1 MTKTVQFI
9 TIPVYTDMD
18 PSTLLDI
25 AIELADDITS
35 TIESYGE
42 VATILDEEISVV
54 KGEDETNVV
63 SGDQYA

>member
-1 MTKTVQFI
+1 MTRTVQFI

-25 AIELADDITS
+25 AIELISDITS

-42 VATILDEEISVV
+42 TGYILEEEISVV
-54 KGEDETNVV
+54 DEDEENVV
-63 SGDQYA
+63 GGEQHA

>member
-1 MTKTVQFI
+1 
-9 TIPVYTDMD
+9 MD

-42 VATILDEEISVV
+42 TARILEEEIAVAE
-54 KGEDETNVV
+54 GGDAENVV
-63 SGDQYA
+63 GGEQHA